1 MRRTIPLICCALA
14 LALLC
19 AACVPAE
26 GETPENSYQLYFRQ
40 SDLAAS
46 SGGDVFATEPVELP
60 EGLDTREAV
69 EALLEGLLA
78 GPRSELLR
86 GTLPAGV
93 TLLSVQ
99 VEGSRALA
107 DFSAAYSNLS
117 GVRLTL
123 ADYAVTLTL
132 TQLPEITSV
141 KITVQGQELAYRD
154 KQVFTARDVLLS
166 SEEDV
171 VGTVEAS
178 LYFLSETGELTEERR
193 TLDLYEGDTQ
203 TAAVI
208 RALESAPETRG
219 LVSALPEGFRVRSV
233 WQEEDTCYVNL
244 SSALLEGL
252 EEAAPLDTALRAL
265 SESLCSLDS
274 VGEVRFLVDGEFE
287 ERYGGGNL
295 AVPRTAAAESE

>member
-1 MRRTIPLICCALA
+1 MRRTIPLICCAA
-14 LALLC
+14 VLALLC
-19 AACVPAE
+19 ASCAPVERETAE
-26 GETPENSYQLYFRQ
+26 SGYRLYFRQ
-40 SDLAAS
+40 DDLTAS
-46 SGGDVFATEPVELP
+46 SGGDVFETEPVELP
-60 EGLDTREAV
+60 EGLDAQSAA
-69 EALLEGLLA
+69 EALLERLLA

-86 GTLPAGV
+86 GTLPAGA
-93 TLLSVQ
+93 TLLSAR
-99 VEGSRALA
+99 VEGSRALV
-107 DFSAAYSNLS
+107 DFSAAYSTLS

-193 TLDLYEGDTQ
+193 ILDLYEGDTQ

-208 RALESAPETRG
+208 RALEGAPETKG
-219 LVSALPEGFRVRSV
+219 LVTALPEGFRARSV

-252 EEAAPLDTALRAL
+252 EAASVDTALRSL
-265 SESLCSLDS
+265 SESLCSLDT
-274 VGEVRFLVDGEFE
+274 VEEVRFLVDGEFE
-287 ERYGGGNL
+287 ERYGDGEL
-295 AVPRTAAAESE
+295 FAPRSPAAKTE

>member
-1 MRRTIPLICCALA
+1 MRRGKLLLWAGVL

-19 AACVPAE
+19 TACAPAE
-26 GETPENSYQLYFRQ
+26 EDAEEGAYQLYFRED
-40 SDLAAS
+40 DLTAS
-46 SGGDVFATEPVELP
+46 TGGDVFRTESIDLP
-60 EGLDTREAV
+60 EGLDAQAAA

-86 GTLPAGV
+86 GTLPAGT

-99 VEGSRALA
+99 VEGSRALV
-107 DFSAAYSNLS
+107 DFSAAYSTLS

-132 TQLPEITSV
+132 TQLPEIISV

-178 LYFLSETGELTEERR
+178 LYFLSEAGELTEERR

-203 TAAVI
+203 AAAVI
-208 RALESAPETRG
+208 RALEGPALEKG
-219 LVSALPEGFRVRSV
+219 LTTALPEGFRVRSV
-233 WQEEDTCYVNL
+233 WQEEGTCYVNL

-252 EEAAPLDTALRAL
+252 AEDQPLGTALL
-265 SESLCSLDS
+265 SIEQSLCSLDA
-274 VGEVRFLVDGEFE
+274 VDEVRFLVDGEFE
-287 ERYGGGNL
+287 NRYGDVDLSAPQG
-295 AVPRTAAAESE
+295 AEREAE